1 MAVQITVYREFYTEE
16 IIDKTV
22 INNIRIQQHI
32 ITVEYQ
38 NEEGA
43 LAYPAHS
50 WLINE
55 FYTII

>member
-50 WLINE
+50 WLN
-55 FYTII
+55 